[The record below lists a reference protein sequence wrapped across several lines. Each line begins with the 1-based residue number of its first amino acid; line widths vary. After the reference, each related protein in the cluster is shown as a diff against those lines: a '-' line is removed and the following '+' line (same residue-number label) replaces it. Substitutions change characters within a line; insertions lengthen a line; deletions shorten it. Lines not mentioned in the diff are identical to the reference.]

1 VVFANGVKIY
11 FDNLVPVEYLKQ
23 YDAHYKEVFNTHSLG
38 IDETPL
44 PVIDRG
50 KKGSTHKGYYWVYYN
65 TLNKLVI
72 FKYEPGRDGQCPKE
86 MLHGYKGHIHVDGY
100 SAYTQFEN
108 TTDIIVSNCW
118 AHARR
123 KFIEAQT
130 FDNTKAS
137 EVLTLIAQ
145 LYGIEKKC
153 REEDFTN
160 EQIREERQTRSVP
173 ILEDLHLV
181 LKNQQETSLPGSPL
195 GRAIEYTLK
204 RWNKLNV
211 FTQEGYLP
219 IDNNLVENSI
229 RPVAIGRRNWLFAGS
244 HEAAQRSAMLY
255 SLFATCKLHDIE
267 PVKWLTEVLTKIKDH
282 PINKIKEL
290 LPQNYY
296 TKPE

>member
-1 VVFANGVKIY
+1 
-11 FDNLVPVEYLKQ
+11 
-23 YDAHYKEVFNTHSLG
+23 
-38 IDETPL
+38 
-44 PVIDRG
+44 
-50 KKGSTHKGYYWVYYN
+50 VYYN

-130 FDNTKAS
+130 FDNTRAS

-160 EQIREERQTRSVP
+160 EQIREERQTRPVP

-181 LKNQQETSLPGSPL
+181 LKN
-195 GRAIEYTLK
+195 
-204 RWNKLNV
+204 
-211 FTQEGYLP
+211 
-219 IDNNLVENSI
+219 
-229 RPVAIGRRNWLFAGS
+229 
-244 HEAAQRSAMLY
+244 
-255 SLFATCKLHDIE
+255 
-267 PVKWLTEVLTKIKDH
+267 
-282 PINKIKEL
+282 
-290 LPQNYY
+290 
-296 TKPE
+296 